1 MNALTSKPLTFAL
14 RLPHSGASP
23 LQAMLHNELHEAL
36 RSRWFL
42 VYTVVFGGAVLL
54 LLGLGVTESQ
64 VLGFTGISRV
74 LITYLQLCV
83 AVLPIFLLVTTVR
96 AIAGERESGIL
107 EYLLAL
113 PLTLSS
119 WYWSKLLARFVA
131 VLTPVLGAL
140 LLTVAWASLNSIS
153 IPWNAVI
160 GIPPLLASLSWC
172 FLGLGMWISCVIR
185 RQEWALGLA
194 FLAWLL
200 LLLFLDVLLI
210 ALMLRHQVMEEV
222 IVALTLLN
230 PLQAFRTGVLLLF
243 EPDLS
248 VLGPASYVLLDT
260 LGAVGLQLYAIF
272 YPLLLGSILAVLG
285 LILFR
290 KGDWT

>member
-96 AIAGERESGIL
+96 AIAGERESGVL

-113 PLTLSS
+113 RLTLSS